1 MHVAIAS
8 YMCIQLFEH
17 ITMIY
22 NLLATHVD
30 T

>member
-8 YMCIQLFEH
+8 YMCIQFFEH

-22 NLLATHVD
+22 NLLATHAC
-30 T
+30 